1 MRTNDLLSLVT
12 GFAVCLLLVAGCSD
26 AKKDAASAG
35 RNGIQYAPAPACSA
49 PMGVN
54 QSADSTVLSGDAA
67 EFNTESFDVI
77 TENEFVDSLSNPKST
92 FSIDVD
98 TASYSIVRRM
108 INDGRTPMKDAV
120 RIEELVNYFDYQYDG
135 PKDDG
140 HPFSVHTDLGK
151 CPWDETHQLVRIA
164 LKGKAM
170 PKRERPNCNLVF
182 LLDVSGSMNS
192 PRKLP
197 LVKQA
202 MRMLVENLQEADR
215 TAIVVYAGASGVV
228 LPSTSASKSDV
239 ILAAMDKLEA
249 GGSTNGGA
257 GINLAYQ
264 IAAKNFIEDGI
275 NRVVLCTD
283 GDFNV
288 GNTGRGSLKDQVAAK
303 ANANISLSVLGFGT
317 GNLKD
322 DMMETLADRGDG
334 NYAYIDSQ
342 LEARKAL
349 VEQINGTLITIAK
362 DVKIQI
368 DFNPAR
374 VGAYRL
380 IGYENRMLKNE
391 DFADDKKDAGE
402 IGAGHTVTALYEI
415 VPASEDSPARVDSG
429 SEFVETKLKADA
441 SSSDTVLKVHL
452 RYKLPKETESET
464 FSVALDR
471 KSSDPVEMPSG
482 DFQFAAS
489 VAAYGMLLRDSKFK
503 GDVDWDWVVQSAKS
517 SLGED
522 RNGYRSEFVKLAR
535 QASVM
540 N

>member
-26 AKKDAASAG
+26 AKEDAASAG
-35 RNGIQYAPAPACSA
+35 RNGIQYAPAPACSE

-54 QSADSTVLSGDAA
+54 RSADSTVLSGDAA

-202 MRMLVENLQEADR
+202 MRMLVENLDEADR
-215 TAIVVYAGASGVV
+215 IAIVVYAGASGVV

>member
-26 AKKDAASAG
+26 AKEDAASAG

-54 QSADSTVLSGDAA
+54 QSADSIVLSGDAA

-202 MRMLVENLQEADR
+202 MRMLVENLDEADR
-215 TAIVVYAGASGVV
+215 IAIVVYAGASGVV

-415 VPASEDSPARVDSG
+415 VPAGEDSPARVDSG

-471 KSSDPVEMPSG
+471 KASDPVEMPSG

>member
-1 MRTNDLLSLVT
+1 MRTNDLLSLMT

-54 QSADSTVLSGDAA
+54 QSADSIVLSGDAA

-215 TAIVVYAGASGVV
+215 IAIVVYAGASGVV

-415 VPASEDSPARVDSG
+415 VPAGEDSPARVDSG

-471 KSSDPVEMPSG
+471 KASDPVEMPSG

>member
-1 MRTNDLLSLVT
+1 MRVSAFFALVT
-12 GFAVCLLLVAGCSD
+12 GFVFCLLIVAGCGESFT
-26 AKKDAASAG
+26 ASKEADM
-35 RNGIQYAPAPACSA
+35 NIQAAPASDYYLR
-49 PMGVN
+49 
-54 QSADSTVLSGDAA
+54 DSVAIPREDV
-67 EFNTESFDVI
+67 EFNTESYDVI
-77 TENEFVDSLSNPKST
+77 TENEFVASLSNPKST

-98 TASYSIVRRM
+98 TASYSNVRRM
-108 INDGRTPMKDAV
+108 INDGKAPTKDAV
-120 RIEELVNYFDYQYDG
+120 RIEELVNYFNYQYEG
-135 PKDDG
+135 PQGSDR
-140 HPFSVHTDLGK
+140 PFSVHTDLGK
-151 CPWDETHQLVRIA
+151 CPWNEKHQLVRIA
-164 LKGKAM
+164 LKGKTM

-202 MRMLVENLQEADR
+202 MGMLVENLEEADR
-215 TAIVVYAGASGVV
+215 ISIVVYAGASGVV
-228 LPSTSASKSDV
+228 LPSTSASNPDA
-239 ILAAMDKLEA
+239 ILSAMDRLKA

-257 GINLAYQ
+257 GIDLAYQ
-264 IAAKNFIEDGI
+264 IAAKNFIEGGV
-275 NRVVLCTD
+275 NRVILCTD

-288 GNTGRGSLKDQVAAK
+288 GTTNRGSLKDLIAQKAK
-303 ANANISLSVLGFGT
+303 ANISLSVLGFGT

-322 DMMETLADRGDG
+322 DTMETLADRGDG

-349 VEQINGTLITIAK
+349 VDQLSGTLITIAK
-362 DVKIQI
+362 DVKIQV

-374 VGAYRL
+374 IGSYRL
-380 IGYENRMLKNE
+380 IGYENRMLENE
-391 DFADDKKDAGE
+391 DFEDDKKDAGE
-402 IGAGHTVTALYEI
+402 IGAGHTVTALYEV
-415 VPASEDSPARVDSG
+415 VPAGEDSPARTDSG
-429 SEFVETKLKADA
+429 SEFVDTKIKADA
-441 SSSDTVLKVHL
+441 TSSDTVLRVHL
-452 RYKLPKETESET
+452 RYKLPEETESKT

-471 KSSDPVEMPSG
+471 KTSDPVEMPSG

-503 GDVDWDWVVQSAKS
+503 GDVDWDWVVNSAKA

-522 RNGYRSEFVKLAR
+522 PNGYRSEFVKLAR

>member
-1 MRTNDLLSLVT
+1 MRTSNFLALVA
-12 GFAVCLLLVAGCSD
+12 GFAFCLALVAGCSGD
-26 AKKDAASAG
+26 KQAASAPRSG
-35 RNGIQYAPAPACSA
+35 EISSRPDTSTMPGDEPQLMPAE
-49 PMGVN
+49 
-54 QSADSTVLSGDAA
+54 ADPEA
-67 EFNTESFDVI
+67 ESNTESYDVI

-98 TASYSIVRRM
+98 TASYSNVRRI
-108 INDGRTPMKDAV
+108 INNGFKPPKGAV
-120 RIEELVNYFDYQYDG
+120 RIEELVNYFDYQYAG
-135 PKDDG
+135 PMNDD
-140 HPFSVHTDLGK
+140 HPFSVHTDLGT
-151 CPWDETHQLVRIA
+151 CPWNEKHQLVRIA
-164 LKGKAM
+164 LKGKTFA
-170 PKRERPNCNLVF
+170 KRDRPDCNLVF
-182 LLDVSGSMNS
+182 LLDVSGSMNNAN
-192 PRKLP
+192 KLP
-197 LVKQA
+197 LVKTA
-202 MRMLVENLQEADR
+202 MQMLLAKLEENDR
-215 TAIVVYAGASGVV
+215 IAIVVYAGSSGVV
-228 LPSTSASKSDV
+228 LPSTSASEPET
-239 ILAAMDKLEA
+239 ILAAMNKLKA
-249 GGSTNGGA
+249 GGSTNGGE
-257 GINLAYQ
+257 GINLAYR
-264 IAAKNFIEDGI
+264 IATENFIEGGV
-275 NRVVLCTD
+275 NRVILCTD

-288 GNTGRGSLKDQVAAK
+288 GTSSRSSLHELIKEKVQSGV
-303 ANANISLSVLGFGT
+303 SLSVLGFGS

-322 DMMETLADRGDG
+322 DTMELLADNGDG
-334 NYAYIDSQ
+334 NYAYIDSE

-349 VEQINGTLITIAK
+349 VEQVNGTLMTIAK

-374 VGAYRL
+374 VGSYRL
-380 IGYENRMLKNE
+380 IGYENRMLENE

-415 VPASEDSPARVDSG
+415 VPSGEESPARVDTG

-452 RYKLPKETESET
+452 RYKLPEESESQT

-471 KSSDPVEMPSG
+471 KVSDPVKNPSG

-503 GDVDWDWVVQSAKS
+503 GDVDWNWVIQSANS